1 MIFTESLHSVHTHK
15 TDQHYLVLTFR
26 FSNSRPHIT
35 LFLLLYLHLV
45 FTRGFQHFKVNFPQ
59 QGKNNHIDVCCDGV
73 VCDASV
79 TVTTYT
85 DTTHHNV
92 CDCAAPPQSSTHC
105 SLSPLQPLE
114 HNNIWSDVGRT
125 KPPDR
130 EVCVSVMLSVS
141 LASLRDV
148 RCCYVVWAPLS
159 WTAKTG
165 LLLGWLRVDSVIS
178 WHSVQPTCL
187 AHTTTIAIILHSDYH
202 FFLKTLTHF
211 RTYRKSFDF
220 TVQFTNI
227 SLSTETLTELTTNI
241 APLQE
246 VHNVYINLITRLRSI
261 RY

>member
-45 FTRGFQHFKVNFPQ
+45 FTRGFEHFKVNFPQ

-114 HNNIWSDVGRT
+114 HNNIWSDVGRL

-202 FFLKTLTHF
+202 FFLKN
-211 RTYRKSFDF
+211 
-220 TVQFTNI
+220 VN
-227 SLSTETLTELTTNI
+227 SL
-241 APLQE
+241 
-246 VHNVYINLITRLRSI
+246 
-261 RY
+261 